1 MSGHRGLPRSRNHHR
16 PFPSEPGFCYAD
28 SASQRVLGNSV
39 RSVLLIFCCALALPA
54 VAQSFDDS
62 DLLTAEQRDARLR
75 EQQEL
80 EAREQDLLQQ
90 KETTQELLEQQ
101 DAYLEALKA
110 QIDAMKQPSQES
122 QQHGTP
128 R

>member
-1 MSGHRGLPRSRNHHR
+1 
-16 PFPSEPGFCYAD
+16 
-28 SASQRVLGNSV
+28 V
-39 RSVLLIFCCALALPA
+39 RTELLILCCALALPA
-54 VAQSFDDS
+54 AAQSFDDS

-122 QQHGTP
+122 QQHRTP
-128 R
+128 P